1 MRASTKRVEVQSWCF
16 QLRRDETDCNVDTKK
31 DRLVSQPSL
40 SEKHRLIVKQIAHC
54 PARLILV
61 LIHST
66 YIVRL
71 SPFCVEVRLLTGSF
85 LRLTLSSKPRQGHL
99 PMSIADNLIT
109 FTFAA
114 TLLTL
119 TPGLDTA
126 LILRTATVE
135 GKQQAFRAAL
145 GINTG
150 CLLWGAAVAFGLG
163 ALIAVSELA
172 FNVLKYCGA
181 AYLAWL
187 GLNMLL
193 RPRKSL
199 SAVEAAANQD
209 HNWFLKGMM
218 GNILNPK
225 IGIFYVS
232 FLPQFIPQGQ
242 PLVAWTFGLV
252 SIHVVIGL
260 LWSIILIAVTQPLA
274 GILRREKVV
283 AWMDRVTG
291 VIFVLFAARLAFSKR

>member
-1 MRASTKRVEVQSWCF
+1 
-16 QLRRDETDCNVDTKK
+16 
-31 DRLVSQPSL
+31 
-40 SEKHRLIVKQIAHC
+40 
-54 PARLILV
+54 
-61 LIHST
+61 
-66 YIVRL
+66 
-71 SPFCVEVRLLTGSF
+71 
-85 LRLTLSSKPRQGHL
+85 
-99 PMSIADNLIT
+99 MSIPDSLLA

-126 LILRTATVE
+126 LVLRTATVE
-135 GKQQAFRAAL
+135 GKQQALRAAL
-145 GINTG
+145 GINAG

-172 FNVLKYCGA
+172 YDLLKYCGA

-187 GLNMLL
+187 GLNLL
-193 RPRKSL
+193 LNPRSAL
-199 SAVEAAANQD
+199 SPVETGATPAA
-209 HNWFLKGMM
+209 NWFLKGMT
-218 GNILNPK
+218 GNVLNPK

-260 LWSIILIAVTQPLA
+260 IWSTMLIGATRPLA
-274 GILRREKVV
+274 GILRREKVIK
-283 AWMDRVTG
+283 WMDRTTG
-291 VIFVLFAARLAFSKR
+291 MIFVLFAARLAFSKR

>member
-1 MRASTKRVEVQSWCF
+1 
-16 QLRRDETDCNVDTKK
+16 
-31 DRLVSQPSL
+31 
-40 SEKHRLIVKQIAHC
+40 
-54 PARLILV
+54 
-61 LIHST
+61 
-66 YIVRL
+66 
-71 SPFCVEVRLLTGSF
+71 
-85 LRLTLSSKPRQGHL
+85 
-99 PMSIADNLIT
+99 MSIADNLVA

-126 LILRTATVE
+126 LVLRTATVE

-145 GINTG
+145 GINAG

-193 RPRKSL
+193 RPRRSL
-199 SAVEAAANQD
+199 SSVEQGRSPRIG
-209 HNWFLKGMM
+209 WFFKGLT
-218 GNILNPK
+218 GNLLNPK

-232 FLPQFIPQGQ
+232 FLPQFIPAGQ

-252 SIHVVIGL
+252 SIHVLIGL
-260 LWSIILIAVTQPLA
+260 LWSIVLIAATQPLA
-274 GILRREKVV
+274 GVLRRPRVIT
-283 AWMDRVTG
+283 WMDRTTG
-291 VIFVLFAARLAFSKR
+291 MIFVLFAARLAFSKR